1 MVCMDYQYTHDNC
14 GDANTIGSER
24 GMKTNNN
31 QIIHDMHVEDLTQV
45 ENYDEIGFEVGSI
58 REEHETF
65 RSMHFDKRYYGM
77 EFGKRYYYIKSAGIH
92 FPISKDSAET
102 INAKMVRLQEYPFFS
117 LNLKKCVEEAEKN
130 REESEQECLEKESG
144 WRFVKVSLMDEK
156 EITIPKDAIGVKRI
170 KNCITW
176 FEPYKKEKIRSVK
189 WGEGDPELRE
199 YM

>member
-1 MVCMDYQYTHDNC
+1 MVRIDYQYTIDNC
-14 GDANTIGSER
+14 GDANTIGSEK

-92 FPISKDSAET
+92 FPISKDSAEA
-102 INAKMVRLQEYPFFS
+102 INAKMVRLGIPD
-117 LNLKKCVEEAEKN
+117 
-130 REESEQECLEKESG
+130 
-144 WRFVKVSLMDEK
+144 RFVNHGTQEELYHDCFYDTEAQVKSAEQLMDGIILK
-156 EITIPKDAIGVKRI
+156 ASSLVG
-170 KNCITW
+170 
-176 FEPYKKEKIRSVK
+176 
-189 WGEGDPELRE
+189 
-199 YM
+199 